1 MELDKINV
9 TWKYAKI
16 TDFTKALEYLTLLK
30 EIPDISIDDVRY
42 EIYNYDSKKIKTR
55 TFAYCER
62 PNVRN
67 LGRKNSCRLKKCCK
81 QLKRTISSG

>member
-42 EIYNYDSKKIKTR
+42 EIYNYDSKK
-55 TFAYCER
+55 
-62 PNVRN
+62 N
-67 LGRKNSCRLKKCCK
+67 
-81 QLKRTISSG
+81 